1 MAVRNPVV
9 HREIFTDFQL
19 IWSQSKVWEK
29 YESASRKARRFVFLF
44 GGGWKEFVRF
54 VWGEVCP
61 GVYDPSVGF
70 IEIQPFFYKIVGC
83 KNLQRHLV
91 ILEMAL
97 EALPGHRCARGDS
110 CPDRS
115 HSERGRNLRGR
126 MWTKWHVAWLL
137 PTEALKKRM
146 KISHFIHMCLY
157 LCHKY
162 MMFHYFVRT
171 VEVYV
176 CLFQSC
182 GFQLTF
188 HEQLI
193 LEFPHGCHWGLL
205 EISAFANAFDCT
217 GDIPQQVEE
226 LREGLF
232 VTKGPSSHGG
242 RPSRALR
249 HLKWRTTRRLPK
261 WCLVISMKVEISYVF
276 FNVFDSF
283 DGKIQLY
290 NIVTDPFVSCCM
302 EPRCS
307 EHSLVLDG
315 TEFPSETQGLQNL
328 LNLLKYL
335 DWFQKFCT
343 QQGPLIP
350 RTRNVSHNSENF
362 VCDHLN

>member
-1 MAVRNPVV
+1 M
-9 HREIFTDFQL
+9 FC
-19 IWSQSKVWEK
+19 SS
-29 YESASRKARRFVFLF
+29 SRFMSF
-44 GGGWKEFVRF
+44 
-54 VWGEVCP
+54 
-61 GVYDPSVGF
+61 
-70 IEIQPFFYKIVGC
+70 
-83 KNLQRHLV
+83 
-91 ILEMAL
+91 
-97 EALPGHRCARGDS
+97 
-110 CPDRS
+110 
-115 HSERGRNLRGR
+115 
-126 MWTKWHVAWLL
+126 
-137 PTEALKKRM
+137 
-146 KISHFIHMCLY
+146 
-157 LCHKY
+157 
-162 MMFHYFVRT
+162 
-171 VEVYV
+171 
-176 CLFQSC
+176 
-182 GFQLTF
+182 
-188 HEQLI
+188 I

-217 GDIPQQVEE
+217 RDIPQQVEE

-232 VTKGPSSHGG
+232 VTKSSSHCG
-242 RPSRALR
+242 RPSLAGR

-315 TEFPSETQGLQNL
+315 TEFPSETQGLQNP

-343 QQGPLIP
+343 QQPPLIP

-362 VCDHLN
+362 GLWSLELAIFFEWVSHVSQKRPPTIARMLNCKEYLYYDAGKWKDIKVL